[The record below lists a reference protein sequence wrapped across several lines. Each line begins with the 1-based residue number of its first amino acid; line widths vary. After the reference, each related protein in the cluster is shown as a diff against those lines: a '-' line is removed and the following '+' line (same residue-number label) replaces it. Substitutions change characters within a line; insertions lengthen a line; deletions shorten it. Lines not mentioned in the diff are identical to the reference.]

1 MGSGKSSVLEY
12 VTSVDAD
19 AIAPI
24 WIAVNH
30 ESEEILRDPTQFAR
44 HLIRQIVPGGHGT
57 AKR

>member
-30 ESEEILRDPTQFAR
+30 ESEKSSG
-44 HLIRQIVPGGHGT
+44 IRPSSRGI
-57 AKR
+57 